1 MRIVGGLLRGRR
13 FTAPS
18 SIPARPTTDFA
29 KEALFNI
36 LAHQIHWPGVNALDL
51 FSGIGSISIEMVSRG
66 ALRVTSVDQHP
77 KAVQWL
83 SKTAQELK
91 LSSLHPLRAEAI
103 YWLERNNQ
111 PFDFVFADPPYDYG
125 DYVKLIELV
134 LKSALQPDGLFVL
147 EHRQS
152 GSFAEHSNFVEDRTY
167 GEVRFSFFRL
177 DA

>member
-36 LAHQIHWPGVNALDL
+36 LAHQIHWPDVNALDL

-66 ALRVTSVDQHP
+66 ARQVTSIDKHP

-83 SKTAQELK
+83 SKTGQELN
-91 LSSLHPLRAEAI
+91 LSALYPIRSDAI
-103 YWLERNNQ
+103 HWLERVNQ
-111 PFDFVFADPPYDYG
+111 KFDFVFADPPYDYD
-125 DYVKLIELV
+125 DYDKVIELV

-152 GSFAEHSNFVEDRTY
+152 GSFANHSNFVEDRTY

-177 DA
+177 NA